1 MNDYHQIVRVCNGC
15 GKTYYKEATT
25 RTKAW
30 NSLNI
35 IMRCHLK
42 KCTGT
47 LNLTE
52 EEQNKIINIELGMH
66 GASNKKTSIL
76 IQSYKADDNVI
87 TRAKNYSGRR
97 GTIQ

>member
-15 GKTYYKEATT
+15 GRTYFKEAPT

-47 LNLTE
+47 LNLTQ
-52 EEQNKIINIELGMH
+52 EQQDKIVHKELYHH

-87 TRAKNYSGRR
+87 TGAKNYSGRR